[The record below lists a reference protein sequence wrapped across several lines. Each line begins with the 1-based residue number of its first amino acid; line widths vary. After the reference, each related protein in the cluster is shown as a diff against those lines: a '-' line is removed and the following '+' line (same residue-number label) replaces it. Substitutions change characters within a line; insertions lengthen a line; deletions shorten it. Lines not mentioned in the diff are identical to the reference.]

1 MEVKSTSVESE
12 VPDNKKDNS
21 KIYFFMIAIA
31 SLLATNIY
39 FYVKFKSSGEK
50 LYTVALQKEN
60 LQIEIDRIEA
70 ELDNIKNQNIEG
82 LPDNLIQEELFAR
95 KIIDDLRAELEN
107 SNISDAQIQAAKDQI
122 QKLKNNVS
130 SLKDEAGELK
140 LQNDILLR
148 KNKELSSSVREKN
161 EQMETL
167 KQRNERLSEK
177 VSIASSVKVS
187 SILVNGVEKTRKG
200 DLEIETKAKRVDD
213 LQIKFSI
220 ADNPLAKEGSKE
232 IFVRIIDPQGNLIAK
247 AGDVFSVHGDKLQ
260 YTFKEAIS
268 FTNRGEEY
276 QFLWRDTN
284 RFKKG
289 AYTVLLYADDAIMG
303 RSSVVL
309 K

>member
-1 MEVKSTSVESE
+1 
-12 VPDNKKDNS
+12 
-21 KIYFFMIAIA
+21 MIAIA

-70 ELDNIKNQNIEG
+70 ELDNIKNQNIDG
-82 LPDNLIQEELFAR
+82 LPENLIQEEQFAR
-95 KIIDDLRAELEN
+95 KIIDDLRSELEN
-107 SNISDAQIQAAKDQI
+107 SNISDTQIQAAKDQI
-122 QKLKNNVS
+122 QKLKKNVS

-140 LQNDILLR
+140 LQNDILLKR
-148 KNKELSSSVREKN
+148 NKELSSTVKEKTDQVEN
-161 EQMETL
+161 L
-167 KQRNERLSEK
+167 KERNDRLNEK
-177 VSIASSVKVS
+177 VNIASSVKVS

-200 DLEIETKAKRVDD
+200 DFEIETKAKRVDD

-247 AGDVFSVHGDKLQ
+247 AGDVFYVHGDKLQ
-260 YTFKEAIS
+260 FTFKENIV

-276 QFLWRDTN
+276 QLLWRDGN